1 MQRRRCSTSSS
12 DITKKAFAD
21 AIKHLLKKK
30 SLAKIS
36 VKDIVQYCN
45 ISRNTFYYHFKDKY
59 ELINWIF
66 YTETLAEVNSFNDPS
81 KCQDSFINLCRYL
94 HKNRSFYLSCFQYV
108 GQNSLRDYL
117 QNFYYELIRMN
128 LSVQYSEAGIRLST
142 DELNLMA
149 RMEAY
154 SYVGIVFDWVRDG
167 MNNDYGRY
175 FDHLASI
182 RKIEMS
188 YNKMTEK
195 SMMQNH

>member
-1 MQRRRCSTSSS
+1 M
-12 DITKKAFAD
+12 
-21 AIKHLLKKK
+21 
-30 SLAKIS
+30 
-36 VKDIVQYCN
+36 
-45 ISRNTFYYHFKDKY
+45 
-59 ELINWIF
+59 INWIF

-128 LSVQYSEAGIRLST
+128 LSVQYSEAGIRLSS